1 MNFRVR
7 GQFEIKILIVRHI
20 NTTYFIWIK
29 KKKKLAPAII
39 WKLVTCQR
47 ITSKN
52 ARPRWV
58 DTWSWTR
65 DMVRWYGSEDTLFGK
80 AVNWSQ
86 HWCAICVQNQFSCA
100 PRLARKCEI
109 EHWFPCG
116 EDGRLEAVGV
126 RSRVQSGMGRFA
138 WLWGSAKNVY
148 QKIRHEALLNNNNN
162 LLHLI

>member
-1 MNFRVR
+1 MKTSNLSADNFKKCSASMGRHLIMNPRYGQVIRVR
-7 GQFEIKILIVRHI
+7 GYPVWKSCQLI
-20 NTTYFIWIK
+20 TTLI
-29 KKKKLAPAII
+29 
-39 WKLVTCQR
+39 
-47 ITSKN
+47 
-52 ARPRWV
+52 
-58 DTWSWTR
+58 
-65 DMVRWYGSEDTLFGK
+65 
-80 AVNWSQ
+80 
-86 HWCAICVQNQFSCA
+86 AICVQNQFSCA